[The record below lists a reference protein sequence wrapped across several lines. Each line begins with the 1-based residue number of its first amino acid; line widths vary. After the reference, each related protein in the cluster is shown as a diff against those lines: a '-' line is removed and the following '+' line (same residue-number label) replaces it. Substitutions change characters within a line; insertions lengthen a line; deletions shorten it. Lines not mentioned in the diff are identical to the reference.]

1 MQHRTFS
8 GASEREALDMAKE
21 NLGDDILIVNM
32 SRNKYAEEGMQVTVT
47 VIADETTHLELP
59 YPFPKPEPTRPF
71 PWPKQVDPNPVA
83 HRIPVRPHPLYNNPA
98 ATLARPVAPKP
109 IDPVDVRQMGELF
122 LLRKQLLDLK
132 AQVRTD
138 KGNPFS
144 EPFKYCFDMI
154 SEAGVPD
161 HIAERL
167 VQITVNK
174 LSRKK
179 SVTRHSAMT
188 EMAKQIRKQLAP
200 KKRKKRSGQ
209 EIIVLVGPSGAGKT
223 TLIAKLAASKKGFR
237 GKRVGIIS
245 TDIYRAGAN
254 AGLKSISR
262 ILDAPVIEV
271 KRVDDIPRAI
281 ANLVDYDVILVD
293 TPGRSP
299 LSKGSLPELQ
309 TQIALLN
316 PTETLLVLSA
326 NMGIEELW
334 LFAGL
339 YKALQPTG
347 LVITKLDETSKPGK
361 VLGLVD
367 DSQMPL
373 MYVTNGQAIPHSL
386 QTDPGKAIVECLP
399 LNIKNGNAID

>member
-8 GASEREALDMAKE
+8 GSSEREALDMAKA
-21 NLGDDILIVNM
+21 NLGDDILIINM
-32 SRNKYAEEGMQVTVT
+32 SRNKNAEEDSQVTVT
-47 VIADETTHLELP
+47 VMADETTRLDLP
-59 YPFPKPEPTRPF
+59 YPFPKSEPALPF
-71 PWPKQVDPNPVA
+71 PLPKPVDLKPVS
-83 HRIPVRPHPLYNNPA
+83 RRMPVRPHPLYNNPA

-109 IDPVDVRQMGELF
+109 IDPADGRQMGELF

-132 AQVRTD
+132 AQVRTE

-161 HIAERL
+161 HLAERL
-167 VQITVNK
+167 IQTTADK
-174 LSRKK
+174 MSRKK
-179 SVTRHSAMT
+179 IVDRHSAMT
-188 EMAKQIRKQLAP
+188 EMARQIRKQLAP
-200 KKRKKRSGQ
+200 QKRKNRSGQ

-223 TLIAKLAASKKGFR
+223 TLIAKLAASKAVYRDK
-237 GKRVGIIS
+237 KVGIIS

-334 LFAGL
+334 LFTGL
-339 YKALQPTG
+339 YKALQPNG

-367 DSQMPL
+367 DPQMPL

-386 QTDPGKAIVECLP
+386 QIDPGKAIVECLP
-399 LNIKNGNAID
+399 LNIKNRNAID